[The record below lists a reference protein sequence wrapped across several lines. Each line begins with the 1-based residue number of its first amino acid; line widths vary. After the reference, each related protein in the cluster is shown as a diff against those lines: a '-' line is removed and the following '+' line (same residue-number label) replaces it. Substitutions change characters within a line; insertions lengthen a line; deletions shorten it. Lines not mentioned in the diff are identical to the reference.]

1 MFSKQSNWEY
11 HVNKGN
17 YYGTN
22 NDNGDFEIGW
32 GVGLDNSYDS
42 RNYKIEYK
50 VENAIA
56 ALEARKELL
65 AHRGPVAN
73 DKIIKK
79 IERKVRALKS

>member
-1 MFSKQSNWEY
+1 M
-11 HVNKGN
+11 
-17 YYGTN
+17 T
-22 NDNGDFEIGW
+22 
-32 GVGLDNSYDS
+32 
-42 RNYKIEYK
+42 RK

-65 AHRGPVAN
+65 AHRDPVAN